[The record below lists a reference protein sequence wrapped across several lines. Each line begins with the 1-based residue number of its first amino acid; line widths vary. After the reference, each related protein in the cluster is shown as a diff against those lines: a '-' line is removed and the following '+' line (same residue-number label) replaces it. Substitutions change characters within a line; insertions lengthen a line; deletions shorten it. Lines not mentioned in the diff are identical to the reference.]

1 MPPGTLDGPSMKL
14 RGIISSIILALAL
27 VGCNQEKPAESP
39 QDPSASSAQN
49 NPSQETPAA
58 EPAAEPAETAEKA
71 APNPAT
77 ESTETSAP
85 ADQPAG
91 PRVTFETSE
100 GSFVLELDA
109 VNAPIS
115 TENFLSYVNDGFY
128 DGTIF
133 HRVIDGFMIQGGGF
147 ELVDGKGSQKET
159 KAPIK
164 NEAKN
169 GLKNLRGSISMAR
182 TNNPDS
188 ATSQFFINVVDNPG
202 LDPKS
207 AVNPQ
212 GFSPDGY
219 AVFGKIVDGM
229 ETIDKIRQS
238 ETGVKR
244 MMVRAPSGEL
254 MENPMSDV
262 PLRNAIIKKAS
273 VTQSK

>member
-1 MPPGTLDGPSMKL
+1 
-14 RGIISSIILALAL
+14 
-27 VGCNQEKPAESP
+27 
-39 QDPSASSAQN
+39 
-49 NPSQETPAA
+49 
-58 EPAAEPAETAEKA
+58 
-71 APNPAT
+71 
-77 ESTETSAP
+77 
-85 ADQPAG
+85 
-91 PRVTFETSE
+91 
-100 GSFVLELDA
+100 
-109 VNAPIS
+109 
-115 TENFLSYVNDGFY
+115 
-128 DGTIF
+128 
-133 HRVIDGFMIQGGGF
+133 MIQGGGF
-147 ELVDGKGSQKET
+147 ELIDGKGSQKET

-207 AVNPQ
+207 ADNPQ

-244 MMVRAPSGEL
+244 MMARAPSGEL
-254 MENPMSDV
+254 RRIPCPMSLSRMRSSRK
-262 PLRNAIIKKAS
+262 PLFLNP
-273 VTQSK
+273 SKTTGSTDSMSWSGFFLS

>member
-1 MPPGTLDGPSMKL
+1 M
-14 RGIISSIILALAL
+14 
-27 VGCNQEKPAESP
+27 
-39 QDPSASSAQN
+39 
-49 NPSQETPAA
+49 
-58 EPAAEPAETAEKA
+58 
-71 APNPAT
+71 
-77 ESTETSAP
+77 
-85 ADQPAG
+85 
-91 PRVTFETSE
+91 
-100 GSFVLELDA
+100 LELDA

-147 ELVDGKGSQKET
+147 ELIDGKGSQKET